1 MANSFF
7 GFSTQL
13 PPTDA
18 AGSADDIDL
27 RLERIEIAPEDEA
40 DLGQMDDGQDDLND
54 ETFGADAGDI
64 HKDFD
69 FAGNTGKAMN
79 LLEPVHRQY
88 PSHSGLSTSQW
99 GASPAPAGPP
109 PAFVDPAIVSTIPL
123 ARAHGPTSPGTC
135 PPRATAPPKAKVL
148 SLEEV
153 EQSLIQEA
161 RLSQAD
167 HQRRMVRDQRRQT
180 REARAAAM
188 SKYNNLMTRYDKDY
202 VSRIQIS
209 QLVTDD
215 PYADDFYHQMYTVVR
230 QPAPSPQ
237 QPPMLSPTAHRQ
249 FGRGGRFHPRSDNG
263 MHKMQQQIQRMV
275 NDAKR
280 KPKGATMT
288 LEGALGTIALH
299 SVRNPKQAIQMAR
312 RSSQGG
318 EGPLPQTP
326 SLLPPTA
333 MVPTRTGS
341 SESVSRATSVNRRAV
356 LMRVEKAYAMVLKLE
371 ALVRRRHRFP
381 GMPTEPL
388 SDASLEALA
397 AEEAQIKRQLWQLL
411 QMEATPASPSPGG
424 AKGHPHPLVEFLSV
438 SKGKKLI
445 PRIYQHLDADQV
457 LRFVMTLVTNF
468 ESLDVCRSSFEFG
481 LSGTIS
487 AAITEENQL
496 FMNAVL
502 PPMVAFINDAPLSTV
517 NTLLN
522 LFIDRNSVPWVARS
536 KVGLSLLT
544 VFISRGEVLR
554 LQDAPAEDLAGFD
567 RLYAKL
573 FGTLQSYFA
582 NLFPTTKASLSGDLE
597 ALAKQS
603 LDEVYVW
610 QFLAAISIGASPE
623 QQHILVSEVRDKV
636 MEQLT
641 LATKGGLTG
650 NLPSMLIANVNL
662 FLHALGLDASQL
674 LS

>member
-7 GFSTQL
+7 GFNAQL
-13 PPTDA
+13 PSQDA
-18 AGSADDIDL
+18 AKLTDDIDL
-27 RLERIEIAPEDEA
+27 RLERIEIGPETEA
-40 DLGQMDDGQDDLND
+40 ELGQLDEGQDDLND

-69 FAGNTGKAMN
+69 FSGNTGKAID
-79 LLEPVHRQY
+79 LIDPVHRPN
-88 PSHSGLSTSQW
+88 PSNSGPSTTQW
-99 GASPAPAGPP
+99 GSVPAPAGP
-109 PAFVDPAIVSTIPL
+109 PAFVDPAIVSTVPL
-123 ARAHGPTSPGTC
+123 ARSHGPTSPDNH
-135 PPRATAPPKAKVL
+135 PPRATAPPKVL

-167 HQRRMVRDQRRQT
+167 HQRRMARDQRRQA

-188 SKYNNLMTRYDKDY
+188 FKYNNLMTRYDKDY
-202 VSRIQIS
+202 VARIQMS

-215 PYADDFYHQMYTVVR
+215 PYADDFYYQMYTVVR

-237 QPPMLSPTAHRQ
+237 QPPMLSPTGHRQ

-318 EGPLPQTP
+318 EALSPQTP
-326 SLLPPTA
+326 PLPPPTA
-333 MVPTRTGS
+333 MAPTRTGS
-341 SESVSRATSVNRRAV
+341 SKSVSRATSVNRRAV
-356 LMRVEKAYAMVLKLE
+356 LMRVEKAYATVLKLE

-388 SDASLEALA
+388 SEASLEALA
-397 AEEAQIKRQLWQLL
+397 TEEAQIKQQLWQLL
-411 QMEATPASPSPGG
+411 QVDSAHASPSPGG
-424 AKGHPHPLVEFLSV
+424 AGGHPHPLVEFLSV
-438 SKGKKLI
+438 TKGKKLI

-457 LRFVMTLVTNF
+457 LRFVMTLVANF

-522 LFIDRNSVPWVARS
+522 LFIDRNNVPWVARS

-554 LQDAPAEDLAGFD
+554 LQDAPAEELAGFD

-641 LATKGGLTG
+641 LATKGGLTS